1 MKISLDGHYG
11 YRRLIVSSIPSIAM
25 ILVGSIYSVVDGLF
39 VSNFVGTTAFAA
51 LNVIWPAVM
60 LVGSLGLMVGTGGS
74 ALVGKTMGEGDRERA
89 SVIFSML
96 VKFVIVLSV
105 VFMVPMLLLMEPLAR
120 LLGAEGEMVHQCVIY
135 GSICTIGLPAFML
148 QMAFQSFYMAAEKP
162 QLGTIMSIVCAVT
175 NMALDALFILVFGW
189 GLAGAAAASMVACA
203 VGGFFP
209 LWYFS
214 SRRNTSSLRMVW
226 GRGEVLLA
234 EAGVGVGRPEAV
246 RESRRVEDD
255 GLYAGSVSHGG
266 TVPEVRR
273 SWLGF
278 EKAPLLQACGN
289 GLSEYVGNI
298 SFNILAICYN
308 LQLLRMMGEN
318 GVAAYSIILYYGYMC
333 AAVFFGY
340 NIAVTPIIGFNYG
353 AGNRAELRSL
363 LRRSLVVLLA
373 FGGVM
378 TILAEVFAEPAA
390 RLFVGYDSEL
400 TALSAH
406 AFRLS
411 MLSFVI
417 AGVNL
422 FFSAWFT
429 GLNNGKISAVLS
441 FVRNLVLELG
451 FVFLLPALLGPDGIW
466 LAVDAADLVCLFLG
480 IGLILKYRKRYGY

>member
-1 MKISLDGHYG
+1 MKISLDGHYN
-11 YRRLIVSSIPSIAM
+11 YRRLILSSIPSIAM

-39 VSNFVGTTAFAA
+39 VSNVVGTTAFAA

-60 LVGSLGLMVGTGGS
+60 LVGALGLMVGVGGS
-74 ALVGKTMGEGDRERA
+74 ALVSKIMGEGDRERA
-89 SVIFSML
+89 SLVFSML
-96 VKFVIVLSV
+96 IKFVIVLSL
-105 VFMVPMLLLMEPLAR
+105 VFMVPMLVLMEPLAR

-135 GSICTIGLPAFML
+135 GDICTLGLPAFML
-148 QMAFQSFYMAAEKP
+148 QMAFQSFYMTAEKP
-162 QLGTIMSIVCAVT
+162 HLGTVMSIVCALT
-175 NMALDALFILVFGW
+175 NMALDALFILVFRW
-189 GLAGAAAASMVACA
+189 GLAGAAAGSMIACG

-209 LWYFS
+209 LWYFY
-214 SRRNTSSLRMVW
+214 SRRNSSSLRLVKSAQ
-226 GRGEVLLA
+226 GQK
-234 EAGVGVGRPEAV
+234 
-246 RESRRVEDD
+246 
-255 GLYAGSVSHGG
+255 
-266 TVPEVRR
+266 
-273 SWLGF
+273 WLDF
-278 EKAPLLQACGN
+278 EKEPLFKACSN

-308 LQLLRMMGEN
+308 LQLLKMMGEN

-340 NIAVTPIIGFNYG
+340 NIAVTPVIGYNYG
-353 AGNRAELRSL
+353 ADNRYELKSL
-363 LRRSLVVLLA
+363 LRHSLVVLLT

-378 TILAEVFAEPAA
+378 TILAEIFAEPAA
-390 RLFVGYDSEL
+390 RLFVGYDADL

-429 GLNNGKISAVLS
+429 GLNNGKVSAVLS
-441 FVRNLVLELG
+441 FIRNLVLELG

-466 LAVDAADLVCLFLG
+466 LAVDAADLVCLALG
-480 IGLILKYRKRYGY
+480 IGLIIKYRKRYGY